1 MKKRSRL
8 QNEEV
13 SLQITSMAD
22 VFVILLVFL
31 LKSAATGL
39 SVSMSQNMTLPKSV
53 SAAETAKRL
62 LTIEINNSGVY
73 LEGAAQTKFDGGR
86 YPAGNTGV
94 VFSDLQNGLKELR
107 AKQAY
112 IEKKGGSPTN
122 STELIVLADKLVP
135 YRIIKRVLL
144 TASLEGYTDAKL
156 AATRD

>member
-1 MKKRSRL
+1 MRKRSRM

-39 SVSMSQNMTLPKSV
+39 TVSMSQNMTLPKSV
-53 SAAETAKRL
+53 TAAETATRL
-62 LTIEINNSGVY
+62 LTVEINESGVY
-73 LEGAAQTKFDGGR
+73 LEGAMKAQFKAGA
-86 YPAGNTGV
+86 YPAGASAQA
-94 VFSDLQNGLKELR
+94 FPELQEGLRELR
-107 AKQAY
+107 TKQAF
-112 IEKKGGSPTN
+112 IEKKGGVVTN
-122 STELIVLADKLVP
+122 PSELIVMADKQVP
-135 YRIIKRVLL
+135 YGIIKRVLL

>member
-1 MKKRSRL
+1 MRKRSRL

-39 SVSMSQNMTLPKSV
+39 SVSMSQNLTLPKSV
-53 SAAETAKRL
+53 SAVETAKRL
-62 LTIEINNSGVY
+62 LTIEINESGVY
-73 LEGAAQTKFDGGR
+73 LEGAATAKFEGGR
-86 YPAGNTGV
+86 YPAGSAGV
-94 VFSDLQNGLKELR
+94 VFPSLQEGLKELR
-107 AKQAY
+107 TKQAY
-112 IEKKGGSPTN
+112 IEKKGGAATN